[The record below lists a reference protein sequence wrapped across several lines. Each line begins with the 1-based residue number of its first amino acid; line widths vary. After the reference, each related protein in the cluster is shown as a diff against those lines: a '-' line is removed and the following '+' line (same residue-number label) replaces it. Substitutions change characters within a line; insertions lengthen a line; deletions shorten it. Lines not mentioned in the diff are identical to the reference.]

1 MRLLTQPEKELIKKI
16 AQIANG
22 SSSPIPAYKF
32 LLADKDIASLDDLLK
47 KDVFQKHLPEIG
59 RPPSDN
65 NFEDSLVKLL
75 LGQIHG
81 RQIVTLYELLILLND
96 QGYLKLVKSY
106 RYGSIDFSLH
116 NTVQNPS
123 YVLITENDKELLR
136 SIAGYDVELYL
147 PFFLLANNGGE
158 TYEESVLNYAKI
170 TAEKSEKTEKD
181 AKKTL
186 EEAISQTKISKWAL
200 GITVVASLISI
211 GLSIASIIIS
221 IK

>member
-32 LLADKDIASLDDLLK
+32 LLADKDIAYLDDLLK
-47 KDVFQKHLPEIG
+47 KDLFQKHLPEIG
-59 RPPSDN
+59 RTPSDN

-106 RYGSIDFSLH
+106 RYGSIEFSLQ

-186 EEAISQTKISKWAL
+186 EEAISQTKISKLAL